1 MHDQL
6 TPWHSSD
13 ITRYSAELLNYSNE
27 CQNLMSSGNER
38 NANVFSHSDVNT
50 SVPDK
55 KSIMMYVMCLFQ
67 SLPHSEMDLSHL
79 DISVHSDSG
88 SIASPGAE
96 VNVVNFILA
105 DGYLY

>member
-1 MHDQL
+1 M
-6 TPWHSSD
+6 SSD
-13 ITRYSAELLNYSNE
+13 TVHYSN
-27 CQNLMSSGNER
+27 
-38 NANVFSHSDVNT
+38 VFFHLDVNT

-79 DISVHSDSG
+79 DISIHSDSS

-96 VNVVNFILA
+96 VKLI
-105 DGYLY
+105 